1 MSYPN
6 ITGTELEWLWL
17 TLNTFQMQFLFQMNC
32 FSYVWHHYN
41 WHHVIGNRFLVN
53 SLIILVNSFF
63 HMSCYSQTSVNF
75 LRTKN
80 ICWQKIIGVVIV
92 NVAYYLKKEHHKY
105 NLFPFGITFPLL
117 PESDRKE
124 IQYNIALK
132 FLETKHKIDK

>member
-1 MSYPN
+1 MRYPN
-6 ITGTELEWLWL
+6 STGRELEWLLL

-105 NLFPFGITFPLL
+105 YLFSFGITTGWTLQLL
-117 PESDRKE
+117 NSTSELLD
-124 IQYNIALK
+124 
-132 FLETKHKIDK
+132 KIFIWWNSQRASY